1 LTGGDRLATL
11 DLSEGAGMGDLTTV
25 EGLKAEL
32 VHAFERGDAARA
44 ASLYE
49 PGARLL
55 PPGAGVITG
64 ADAVLAFFEKRI
76 AAGSDGGELETVR
89 LDEYGDVAVEEGR
102 YGRRAGDQ
110 LLDSGKYLAVFRR
123 QPDGTWR
130 WVTDM
135 WNSDSG

>member
-64 ADAVLAFFEKRI
+64 ADAVLAFFEQRI
-76 AAGSDGGELETVR
+76 ATGSDGGELETVR

>member
-130 WVTDM
+130 CMTDM

>member
-64 ADAVLAFFEKRI
+64 ADAVLSFFEKRI

-102 YGRRAGDQ
+102 YGRRAGEQ